1 MATDKGVKDEDKK
14 KKSEDDDDDKT
25 PSTAIDVVIEGD
37 EPKPK
42 PKKEEKEEKEPEEE
56 VEVEAKSEESEE
68 EREQR
73 LSKSQQRKQRQRDAR
88 EAQERELAN
97 LRKQNAELI
106 GRVSQ
111 IETRTFSSDVSR
123 IESGITEAQG
133 QVAEANDIIARA
145 TKEQNG
151 EALAA
156 ALNARDEA
164 RRRYDYLYNYRQ
176 NIDAQMRA
184 QQAQPKVDPLV
195 VAQSKQWI
203 AKNPWYDPQG
213 GNEDSQI
220 ALGID
225 NLLVR
230 QGLDP
235 REPKYWD
242 ELTSRLKKH
251 LPHRFNG
258 ASRDLEEDEDTGRGS
273 PTRGSGREGSGASGG
288 KSTFHISKDRV
299 DSLKDAG
306 EWERFNA
313 DKDFR
318 NRMIRRY
325 READEKYG
333 TGAQK

>member
-14 KKSEDDDDDKT
+14 KKSEDDDEDKT
-25 PSTAIDVVIEGD
+25 PSTAVDVVIEGE
-37 EPKPK
+37 EPKSK
-42 PKKEEKEEKEPEEE
+42 PKKEEEKETPEEE
-56 VEVEAKSEESEE
+56 VEVETKPEESEE

-73 LSKSQQRKQRQRDAR
+73 LSKSQQRKQRQREAR

-97 LRKQNAELI
+97 LRRQNAELL
-106 GRVSQ
+106 GRVSS
-111 IETRTFSSDVSR
+111 IESRSFTSDVSR

-133 QVAEANDIIARA
+133 QLAEANDIIARA

-151 EALAA
+151 EALAQ

-164 RRRYDYLYNYRQ
+164 RRRYDYLSNYRQ
-176 NIDAQMRA
+176 NIDAQMRQ

-195 VAQSKQWI
+195 VAQSKQWMS
-203 AKNPWYDPQG
+203 KNPWYDPQG

-235 REPKYWD
+235 REPKYWE

-258 ASRDLEEDEDTGRGS
+258 APRDLEEDEDTGRGS

-299 DSLKDAG
+299 DSLKEAG
-306 EWERFNA
+306 EWERFNTE
-313 DKDFR
+313 KDFR
-318 NRMIRRY
+318 NRMIKRY